1 MSAASQK
8 VPDRVP
14 GDTECYH
21 CLDSLKKE
29 RKAYEKKRK
38 KAHDAKHTNVYQ
50 SITIL
55 LKPDNLRAISKCPNG
70 MCYLGSNLH
79 LS

>member
-21 CLDSLKKE
+21 CLDSLKKG
-29 RKAYEKKRK
+29 EKSLWKKQRK
-38 KAHDAKHTNVYQ
+38 KAYDGKHTNVYQ

-55 LKPDNLRAISKCPNG
+55 LKPDNLKAILKFPKG
-70 MCYLGSNLH
+70 MCS
-79 LS
+79 